1 MDTLLNLGLNGTAAE
16 GLARR
21 TGDERFA
28 RDSYRRFIRMF
39 GDIVM
44 PNNLIAR

>member
-16 GLARR
+16 ELARR

-28 RDSYRRFIRMF
+28 RQRT
-39 GDIVM
+39 
-44 PNNLIAR
+44 